1 MNIIALFP
9 LPGEVLLLQLDL
21 SYLLHPNT
29 KASHFYVLKS
39 RGLNPALVCLHGL
52 PASLIPTPDSL
63 TTIVLVQFQLKG
75 PGVLVLV
82 LILPICVSLLMLLSL
97 LEYTSLHP
105 NTASTLGSRS
115 EIISSRKASLIS
127 QLEIIFLSGKL
138 LEQHFTD
145 FMLNVIFFM

>member
-21 SYLLHPNT
+21 SHFFASKH
-29 KASHFYVLKS
+29 KAFTFLCIKIQRPY
-39 RGLNPALVCLHGL
+39 PALVCLHGL

-63 TTIVLVQFQLKG
+63 TTIVLVQFQPKG

-82 LILPICVSLLMLLSL
+82 LILPICVSLLMLLPL

-127 QLEIIFLSGKL
+127 QPEIIFLSGKL

-145 FMLNVIFFM
+145 FTLNVIFFM